1 MTRALGYLRVST
13 DEQAD
18 SGLGLAAQQAA
29 VSRYAAAHGWDIE
42 FHTDAGISGK
52 SLDRPA
58 LQAALAKLNAK
69 RADVLIVA
77 KLDRVSRSVADFA
90 GVLELAKRRGWSL
103 VAIDLGVDT
112 STSAGELVA
121 NVMASVAQWERR
133 VIGERTSAALR
144 AKVARG
150 EAVGRPRTLPA
161 DSLVRLRELRAEG
174 ETYAAIADTLNAEA
188 VPTAHGGRWHATTVA
203 RILRREP
210 VAASA
215 PEPMRMAT

>member
-1 MTRALGYLRVST
+1 MRALGYLRVST

-18 SGLGLAAQQAA
+18 SGLGLDAQRAA
-29 VSRYAAAHGWDIE
+29 VTRYAAAQGWEIE
-42 FHTDAGISGK
+42 FHTDAGASGK

-58 LQAALAKLNAK
+58 LQAALGALNAK

-90 GVLELAKRRGWSL
+90 GVLETAQRRGWSL

-121 NVMASVAQWERR
+121 NVMASVARWERR

-150 EAVGRPRTLPA
+150 EPVGRPRALPA
-161 DSLVRLRELRAEG
+161 ASLARLRALRDAG
-174 ETYAAIADTLNAEA
+174 ASHAGVAAALNDEA
-188 VPTAHGGRWHATTVA
+188 VATAHGGRWHPSTVA
-203 RILRREP
+203 RILRRED
-210 VAASA
+210 AAA
-215 PEPMRMAT
+215 DQPQGVMPL